1 MRPFLFIALLFFT
14 FSKEGFSENYIGM
27 TTQSEYEAVEVE
39 LPMPDKKSTGQQ
51 QTAAQKETAQ
61 DKAYKGK
68 IDKIDNWTK
77 TAYGLLNDG
86 SQEKYIKGLEDAYK
100 QQLEL
105 IRSGSTQKLPEYEK
119 FKEKVM
125 PKVEND

>member
-1 MRPFLFIALLFFT
+1 MRLLMLTLLFLT
-14 FSKEGFSENYIGM
+14 LSKTGFSEAYIGM
-27 TTQSEYEAVEVE
+27 TSQSEYEAVEVE
-39 LPMPDKKSTGQQ
+39 LPMPDKRMQQ
-51 QTAAQKETAQ
+51 QAPPANKETVQ

-68 IDKIDNWTK
+68 VDKIDNWTK

-86 SQEKYIKGLEDAYK
+86 SQEKYTKGLEEVYR
-100 QQLEL
+100 QQLDL